1 MATLPLAGLR
11 VLSLAEQYPGP
22 YATLLLA
29 DLGADVILVERPD
42 SGDPTRRHPGLFA
55 SLGRNKRSVAL
66 DLKSPQERA
75 RFLELVDTADVVME
89 GFRPGVMARLGL
101 DAQALRARKPSL
113 IYVSISSFG
122 QTGPMAA
129 VAGHDL
135 SIQAVAG
142 MVNVPPGREETA
154 TLPVLPLADIASGM
168 FAALS
173 VTTALA
179 GRRRSGDGCSVDV
192 SMLDAMVSWMT
203 PFLMPGMNQLA
214 VRPLPP
220 EDPGYGLF
228 ATANGG
234 QLTLSIAGEDHMWQA
249 LCGILELD
257 DLAMLSDAVRSAQR
271 AQIVPRLRD
280 AIRGWPLNALCE
292 QLTTARIAFAPVQ
305 RGDDVL
311 NHPQVQARGLVV
323 EHEGQRYIRQPL
335 LFNGEGNSV
344 SRGVPTL
351 GEHTREVLDEL
362 DGSTRNAWSMP
373 GL

>member
-1 MATLPLAGLR
+1 MASPPLAGVR

-29 DLGADVILVERPD
+29 DLGADVILVERPE

-55 SLGRNKRSVAL
+55 SLGRNKRSIAL
-66 DLKSPQERA
+66 DLKSPSERA

-89 GFRPGVMARLGL
+89 GFRPGVMGRLGL
-101 DAQALRARKPSL
+101 DSKALRARKPSL

-142 MVNVPPGREETA
+142 MVSVPSGREETA

-173 VTTALA
+173 VATALV
-179 GRRRSGDGCSVDV
+179 GRNKNGDGCSVDV

-203 PFLMPGMNQLA
+203 PFLVPGMNQLP

-220 EDPGYGLF
+220 EDPGYGVF

-234 QLTLSIAGEDHMWQA
+234 QLTLSIAGEDHMWAA
-249 LCGILELD
+249 LCGILELNE
-257 DLAMLSDAVRSAQR
+257 LAVLGDAVRSERR
-271 AQIVPRLRD
+271 AEIVPRLRD
-280 AIRGWPLNALCE
+280 AIRTRTLDALCE
-292 QLTTARIAFAPVQ
+292 QLTTAGIAFAPVQ
-305 RGDDVL
+305 RGDGVL

-323 EHEGQRYIRQPL
+323 EHEGQRHIRQPV
-335 LFNGEGNSV
+335 LFDGQGSGL
-344 SRGVPTL
+344 SRGVPAL
-351 GEHTREVLDEL
+351 GEHTREILDEL
-362 DGSTRNAWSMP
+362 GTAARGVRGSPAQ
-373 GL
+373 

>member
-1 MATLPLAGLR
+1 MLPNLPLAGVR

-66 DLKSPQERA
+66 DLKSPQDRA

-89 GFRPGVMARLGL
+89 GFRPGVMERLGL
-101 DAQALRARKPSL
+101 DAQALRARKPAL

-142 MVNVPPGREETA
+142 MVSVPPGREETA

-173 VTTALA
+173 VTSALA
-179 GRRRSGDGCSVDV
+179 GRSRSGEGCNVDV

-203 PFLMPGMNQLA
+203 PFLVPGMNQLP

-234 QLTLSIAGEDHMWQA
+234 QLTLSMAGEDHMWQA

-257 DLAMLSDAVRSAQR
+257 DLAMLSDAVRSERR
-271 AQIVPRLRD
+271 AEIVPRLRE
-280 AIRGWPLNALCE
+280 AIRGRPLDALCE
-292 QLTTARIAFAPVQ
+292 QLTAARIAFAPVQ

-335 LFNGEGNSV
+335 LFNGQASGV
-344 SRGVPTL
+344 SRGVPAL
-351 GEHTREVLDEL
+351 GEHTAQVLGEL
-362 DGSTRNAWSMP
+362 DRP
-373 GL
+373 G